1 MKKMMQTQEEIENI
15 RKDMVGFRYRHFKG
29 NVYVV
34 TDVAL
39 HSESEEPTVI
49 YRDYNDPESVWARPL
64 QMFTSEVDREKYP
77 DIKQKL
83 RFEKLVTSEPN
94 PETTTTPAYRGKIL
108 HMLKEIERQHGVKIL
123 LAVYA
128 GSRAYG
134 CAMEDSDYDVR
145 FIYIHPTQRYLAL
158 EAPAETI
165 SVKDGKYDLAGWEL
179 KRTLTYVAKSNAT
192 LWDWLQVLPSHI
204 INVNG
209 FGEALKEVALPYF
222 REKPFLHIYLSLI
235 RSYRK
240 EGSTVKSCL
249 GIMRVMMQAIFVMQY
264 HAVPPVDF
272 ETLIKQT
279 VLPGTQDAIE
289 YEHLMELGKAG
300 HKNDPY
306 QPTCELI
313 ANAESR
319 VESWIW
325 TVAEQER
332 KDISALDRFFAD
344 CNAEFNRYIVK

>member
-1 MKKMMQTQEEIENI
+1 MENMMQTQTEIANL

-34 TDVAL
+34 TNVAL

-49 YRDYNDPESVWARPL
+49 YRDFDNPESVWARPL
-64 QMFTSEVDREKYP
+64 RMFVSEVDHEKYP

-83 RFEKLVTSEPN
+83 RFEKLVTTEPD
-94 PETTTTPAYRGKIL
+94 PEVTTIPAYKDKIIR
-108 HMLKEIERQHGVKIL
+108 MLREIEHQHGVKIL
-123 LAVYA
+123 LAVYS

-134 CAMEDSDYDVR
+134 CAAEDSDYDVR
-145 FIYIHPTQRYLAL
+145 FIYIHPTKQYLAL
-158 EAPAETI
+158 ETPSETI

-179 KRTLTYVAKSNAT
+179 RRTLTYAARSSAT
-192 LWDWLQVLPSHI
+192 LWNWLQVLPSHI

-209 FGEALKEVALPYF
+209 FGEALKKVALPYF
-222 REKPFLHIYLSLI
+222 REKPFLHTYLSLI
-235 RSYRK
+235 RSYLK
-240 EGSTVKSCL
+240 EGTTVKSCL

-272 ETLIKQT
+272 ETLIEQT

-289 YEHLMELGKAG
+289 YEHLVELSKTG

-313 ANAESR
+313 TNAETR
-319 VESWIW
+319 IDSWIW

-332 KDISALDRFFAD
+332 KNISALDQFFAD
-344 CNAEFNRYIVK
+344 CNAEFNRYFIE